1 MPILSAEYQSLRV
14 DDLIPYPE
22 NPRVHSEKQ
31 VWEIVNIIKQVGYIT
46 DIVVDEGDM
55 ILSGHGRALAAQK
68 MGLEVV
74 PCKRIIGL
82 SDIEKRAYV
91 VADNKIA
98 LNSTWDEELL
108 KVNLDELMASDD
120 IDMGSFGFTFS
131 ELKDLEIEAIPEF
144 VPNLPDNKEG
154 RETKEKDIT
163 LIVKFESEEAQQT
176 LFDELRDRGYRVKV

>member
-1 MPILSAEYQSLRV
+1 MPILSAEYQSIRV
-14 DDLIPYPE
+14 DDLVPYPE

-68 MGLEVV
+68 MGLEIV

-82 SDIEKRAYV
+82 SSAEKRAYV

-108 KVNLDELMASDD
+108 KVNVEEILRSEEID
-120 IDMGSFGFTFS
+120 IGSFGFSIDDIKAMDIDVSPYFEGS
-131 ELKDLEIEAIPEF
+131 EEEPKPEREYANREIDTEDF
-144 VPNLPDNKEG
+144 Q
-154 RETKEKDIT
+154 
-163 LIVKFESEEAQQT
+163 KFENKCPKCDFEWN
-176 LFDELRDRGYRVKV
+176 DK